1 MKTEILEVI
10 EIKLGRKILLASILL
25 LLIII
30 PVEANY
36 DSNQTNSSL
45 RPNDIP
51 VETDILIATS
61 DDISKFATKE
71 EYLLKAPTAVPTSAL
86 LSGSTTSKGDITT
99 NWGLKHEND
108 YNDIIVLPVA
118 NFTTNVSEGY
128 APLSVQFNNKAE
140 NAVSFN
146 WDFGNGDT
154 STEKNP
160 VHTYSTAGIYTVN
173 LTASNENGTDSKTAT
188 INVSTQSVPPV
199 FPGYTNPPT
208 DPNHDGLYED
218 INGNGILDFNDV
230 VAYYD
235 NIDWIVENMQLEF
248 FDYNKNGLIEF
259 DDVVMLYDM
268 L

>member
-10 EIKLGRKILLASILL
+10 EIKVGRKILLASVLL
-25 LLIII
+25 LLITI

-45 RPNDIP
+45 GPNDIP

-71 EYLLKAPTAVPTSAL
+71 EYLLKAPTTVLTSAL
-86 LSGSTTSKGDITT
+86 FSGSTSKDDIMIK
-99 NWGLKHEND
+99 WGLKHEND

-128 APLSVQFNNKAE
+128 VPLTVQFNDNSE
-140 NAVSFN
+140 NAISFN
-146 WDFGNGDT
+146 WDFGDGAT
-154 STEKNP
+154 STEKDP
-160 VHTYSTAGIYTVN
+160 IHTYSTAGIYTVN
-173 LTASNENGTDSKTAT
+173 LTASNENGTDSKTAK
-188 INVSTQSVPPV
+188 INVSTQSAPPV